1 MLDKT
6 TGGVCPYAEAE
17 EGLRQTY
24 GPGAFINSPY
34 GDGLPAWCE
43 KVQQGAAAGTPT
55 LALLPCGARFST
67 AHWQEHVLYGQV
79 NALCFIRSRGG
90 VLGARG
96 RSSRGGPYASA
107 IDGYDVD
114 RGRFGEAC
122 GSPGRVLGAHA
133 Q

>member
-55 LALLPCGARFST
+55 LALLPCGARFWT
-67 AHWQEHVLYGQV
+67 GHWQEHVLCGEL
-79 NALCFIRSRGG
+79 NALCFIPSPKENRRVQQATVKDQEGD
-90 VLGARG
+90 A
-96 RSSRGGPYASA
+96 SS
-107 IDGYDVD
+107 V
-114 RGRFGEAC
+114 
-122 GSPGRVLGAHA
+122 RVST
-133 Q
+133 